1 MRTPR
6 EKILIPKRTSLQVE
20 CRIKMSSPK
29 EDTTLMFEPDLDP
42 KWAEGLEF
50 QETLLKVK
58 KGTPPYIVLDARNP
72 TDHDIVLCGKTVIG
86 TAHRVQAVYPS
97 MSLDQSIQ
105 SIPALV
111 NPIQTSSAEF
121 DSDTWDPPV
130 DLGHLNQ
137 PEKEIVRKMLREEC
151 ASFSKA
157 DDDIGCIEN
166 LTEDIP

>member
-1 MRTPR
+1 M
-6 EKILIPKRTSLQVE
+6 
-20 CRIKMSSPK
+20 
-29 EDTTLMFEPDLDP
+29 
-42 KWAEGLEF
+42 
-50 QETLLKVK
+50 
-58 KGTPPYIVLDARNP
+58 
-72 TDHDIVLCGKTVIG
+72 VIG